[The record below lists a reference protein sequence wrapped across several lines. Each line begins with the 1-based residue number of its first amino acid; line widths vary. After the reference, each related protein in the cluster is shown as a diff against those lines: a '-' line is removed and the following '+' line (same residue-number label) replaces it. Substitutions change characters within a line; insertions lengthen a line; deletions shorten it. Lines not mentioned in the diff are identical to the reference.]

1 MKTQAFISGKWVSTP
16 EVFMVLNPAD
26 DTIVAQV
33 ADCSD
38 ELTHLAIDSA
48 TEALKSW
55 KCLPA
60 KARSAYLLR
69 IQQLLMRDQ
78 KEIAAILTTE
88 NGKPIKEAEGEVAF
102 SASFFEWFAG
112 EGRRN
117 YGDVIPATLPG
128 KQLIT
133 LREPIGVAA
142 LITPWNF
149 PIGMLARKVA
159 AALAAGCT
167 CVVKPSEDTPLTSLK
182 FAQICEEA
190 ELPTGVVNIITCSRD
205 RAQRTG
211 EILCSSPKVSVLSFT
226 GSTVVGQKL
235 YQQCGV
241 TLKRIAMEL
250 GGCAPF
256 IVFNSADIDLVI
268 QGLMASKFRNTGQ
281 TCVTAN
287 RILIQEKVFDVVVK
301 RLAEAMDRE
310 LKVGSGLEPTNT
322 QGPLINAR
330 QFKRLENIVKDA
342 IDKGASVVR
351 GGKPHALGGQFFEP
365 TLLVNVT
372 SDMLVYSEEIFGP
385 VAALVSF
392 SDEQHALRLA
402 NDCDRGLAGYFY
414 SSELQQTWRVA
425 RALEVGMVGINDVLI
440 STCEAPFG
448 GVKTSGFGKEGSR
461 HGLDEFTNTK
471 LLSFSSSY

>member
-190 ELPTGVVNIITCSRD
+190 ELPAGVVNIITCSRD

-226 GSTVVGQKL
+226 GSTVVGQVLKL
-235 YQQCGV
+235 
-241 TLKRIAMEL
+241 
-250 GGCAPF
+250 
-256 IVFNSADIDLVI
+256 
-268 QGLMASKFRNTGQ
+268 
-281 TCVTAN
+281 
-287 RILIQEKVFDVVVK
+287 
-301 RLAEAMDRE
+301 
-310 LKVGSGLEPTNT
+310 
-322 QGPLINAR
+322 
-330 QFKRLENIVKDA
+330 
-342 IDKGASVVR
+342 
-351 GGKPHALGGQFFEP
+351 
-365 TLLVNVT
+365 
-372 SDMLVYSEEIFGP
+372 
-385 VAALVSF
+385 
-392 SDEQHALRLA
+392 
-402 NDCDRGLAGYFY
+402 
-414 SSELQQTWRVA
+414 
-425 RALEVGMVGINDVLI
+425 
-440 STCEAPFG
+440 
-448 GVKTSGFGKEGSR
+448 
-461 HGLDEFTNTK
+461 
-471 LLSFSSSY
+471 